1 MRLRAPHR
9 RTLLAITLLASGGIF
24 GSDYPLSSAQAETI
38 KLPEPTANNPVT
50 AASQLAIGNAQA
62 SQMVGMLSKHE
73 MRGKAWCHEASAS
86 PTLTDV
92 PPLLVHYG
100 ITHDKTVMGLSNV
113 EGVALLGD
121 HLPLIYRTG
130 GYIGRSLMDKGGS
143 LSRTSDL
150 LEDFSLALTS
160 RTATGYGLSI
170 SYKLTNP
177 SRDPKGNVEKGV
189 LLGQYL
195 EQALYVPTCSIP
207 NGCKTH
213 IRLGNTGADL
223 WFDIQNSDD
232 KSSGPSA
239 TATP

>member
-24 GSDYPLSSAQAETI
+24 GSDYPLSSAQAETM
-38 KLPEPTANNPVT
+38 KQLPEPAADNPAT
-50 AASQLAIGNAQA
+50 IATLLGYTNAQVGQIA
-62 SQMVGMLSKHE
+62 SNLARQE
-73 MRGKAWCHEASAS
+73 MRGKAWCHEAGAS
-86 PTLTDV
+86 QTVTDD

-130 GYIGRSLMDKGGS
+130 GYIGHSLMDKGGS

-150 LEDFSLALTS
+150 VEDFKLTLTS
-160 RTATGYGLSI
+160 HTAAGYGLSI
-170 SYKLTNP
+170 AYKLTNP

-195 EQALYVPTCSIP
+195 EQTLYVPTCSTP

-213 IRLGNTGADL
+213 LRLGNTGADL
-223 WFDIQNSDD
+223 SFDIQSNAE
-232 KSSGPSA
+232 KLPGA
-239 TATP
+239 TAATP